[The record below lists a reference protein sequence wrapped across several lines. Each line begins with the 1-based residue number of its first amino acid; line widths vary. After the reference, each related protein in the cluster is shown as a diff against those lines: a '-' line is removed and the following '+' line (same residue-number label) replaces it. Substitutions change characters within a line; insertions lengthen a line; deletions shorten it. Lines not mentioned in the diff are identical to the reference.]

1 MRQRR
6 RLSWKLCHI
15 PGRKIPGNPANMNRD
30 ESLKIKR
37 CHQVEEEEEDAYFI
51 AQDEEDG

>member
-1 MRQRR
+1 MKIMSH
-6 RLSWKLCHI
+6 SWEKE
-15 PGRKIPGNPANMNRD
+15 IPGNPANMNRD

-37 CHQVEEEEEDAYFI
+37 CHQVEEEEENAYFI

>member
-1 MRQRR
+1 MKIMSH
-6 RLSWKLCHI
+6 SWEKE
-15 PGRKIPGNPANMNRD
+15 IPGNPANMNRD

-37 CHQVEEEEEDAYFI
+37 CHQVEEEEDAYFI